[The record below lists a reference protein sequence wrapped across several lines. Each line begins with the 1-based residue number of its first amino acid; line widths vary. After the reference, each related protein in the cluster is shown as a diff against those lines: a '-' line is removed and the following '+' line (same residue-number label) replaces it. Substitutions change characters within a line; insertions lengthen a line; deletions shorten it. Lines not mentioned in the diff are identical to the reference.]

1 MRLLRLDPAP
11 GFATF
16 GVLTPAGEGVAPL
29 LARRDARRAGPA
41 HATTPQPRLAIQV
54 PVDLPAL
61 CGEPPLRFRRMD
73 RYGRLGYAAAHRALA
88 GLPPALRPVARPAAA
103 ADATVAAD
111 PAARADPDW
120 GIMIGSSHA
129 CGRSIA
135 DHQRDLRERPVA
147 ALSPSL
153 FVRTVANSVNGDIS
167 IGWNLGGPVE
177 TFVSGWTAGAEALLA
192 AGAALQEGRARRI
205 LAGAAEDPGGARRR
219 GESTVSG
226 PGGEPIPVEAAAMAV
241 LGLGNEGVG
250 EGALR
255 LRACLRGHDPAGRF
269 SLAAALD
276 ACGPIRCGTV
286 IVANTLPLDLLS
298 RIEEQAGE
306 RPVVHL
312 PLLSGELGAVGAP
325 VAAALADAITRIDGG
340 GPGAGRLNS
349 ATAGVL
355 VIARDPAGSTAVLAL
370 SR

>member
-1 MRLLRLDPAP
+1 MRLLRFDPAP
-11 GFATF
+11 GFAAF

-29 LARRDARRAGPA
+29 LSRGDARRAGPA
-41 HATTPQPRLAIQV
+41 HATPPRPPLAIQV

-88 GLPPALRPVARPAAA
+88 GLPPALRPASRPPE
-103 ADATVAAD
+103 AAD
-111 PAARADPDW
+111 PAANADPDW

-205 LAGAAEDPGGARRR
+205 LAGAAESPDPGGTRRR
-219 GESTVSG
+219 GESNVPD
-226 PGGEPIPVEAAAMAV
+226 PGGEPRPVEGAAMAV
-241 LGLGNEGVG
+241 LGLGNEGGGV
-250 EGALR
+250 GALR

-286 IVANTLPLDLLS
+286 IVANTLPHDLLS
-298 RIEEQAGE
+298 RIEKEAGE
-306 RPVVHL
+306 RLVVHL
-312 PLLSGELGAVGAP
+312 SMLSGELGAAGAP

-340 GPGAGRLNS
+340 GPGARHEDP